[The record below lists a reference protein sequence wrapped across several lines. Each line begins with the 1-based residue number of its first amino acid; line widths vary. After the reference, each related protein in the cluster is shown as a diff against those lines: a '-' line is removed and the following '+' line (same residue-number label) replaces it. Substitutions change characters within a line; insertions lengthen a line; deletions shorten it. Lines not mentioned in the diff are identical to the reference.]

1 MSTSS
6 FSVYSEQEL
15 LDLKRSRGLAACA
28 ECQRRK
34 LKCDK
39 NFPCSS
45 CGRTIQASLIRATQC
60 DTGPIGRGRRVPR
73 YGSLELST
81 AIHNMGNRIRQLE
94 DALSQTTHHNGAT
107 HPLLRADLLRVKH
120 PHEMPRGGAG
130 DDTPSKLSDAFGALA
145 INVAGTSRYFGPTA
159 AHSAQGSSGGD
170 RAEYAHS
177 FAYLIDSFPF
187 SGSDGL
193 KYAQWEVPVSLEILL
208 AQLPPVERAAE
219 LCDIYIAEASFY
231 GALIMP
237 TDLHTLQAN
246 IYSSQ
251 DLAPHSIAVLFF
263 ALAHAALADLSLP
276 EYSPD
281 AEALFDAGRAAL
293 ALKSVFE
300 STDIRTVQAVA
311 LAGLYYATGGPRY
324 SIDSA
329 WTMTS
334 IALVLAQRLRL
345 HRASSYQGFE
355 EDVAQL
361 RKAFFWELYSLETYQ
376 ALSFSR
382 PLTIL
387 LDEITCEFPAD
398 TEQSTTPDGRIVPGF
413 FHIKWRFTKEVYSRA
428 KGPKYNQVM
437 ELDRKLR
444 QFMEGTR
451 ETMAHYATES
461 SPSRASKST
470 RSLYFRAYNRANM
483 IPRFCGNCA
492 ESRNPLASPYA
503 GSFLA
508 AFRGA
513 LLVVKSDLLSFELF
527 PARYHRWWIIWK
539 SFFILG
545 SIVCKSP
552 KLAFAATALQSLQE
566 AVELVEA
573 GATHSF
579 LAAGCLPSLRRL
591 RNTAQVIFTAIHPEV
606 IIPPRP
612 PLSDASVAGPDIT
625 DLADDRDFEVLA
637 GSHAVLHPGTLP
649 APSAPSRSVEAFPH
663 PPSQDIYPA
672 APSLHLTEEMD
683 VWSLDQLNALLYGNT
698 APVQPTVYSD
708 VDDTGVYA
716 AAIQLPAVPEYSQAS
731 FAPEIMDIDWTSFLS
746 SFENPTQ
753 SSY

>member
-15 LDLKRSRGLAACA
+15 LDLKRSRGL
-28 ECQRRK
+28 CQRRK

-107 HPLLRADLLRVKH
+107 HPLYALICYV
-120 PHEMPRGGAG
+120 GGAG

-281 AEALFDAGRAAL
+281 AER
-293 ALKSVFE
+293 S
-300 STDIRTVQAVA
+300 STPGAQHIRTVQAVA

-413 FHIKWRFTKEVYSRA
+413 FHIKWRFTKEVTAPMAEVYSRA

-483 IPRFCGNCA
+483 IPRFCGNLMLYMHRRA
-492 ESRNPLASPYA
+492 FVQALKENPENPLASPYA

-539 SFFILG
+539 SSCVRG
-545 SIVCKSP
+545 NG
-552 KLAFAATALQSLQE
+552 TASLQE

-663 PPSQDIYPA
+663 PPSQDIYP
-672 APSLHLTEEMD
+672 PLQMD